1 MLMMRLQ
8 RIGRKNSPT
17 YRVIITDKRESTKSN
32 RFAEIVGTYE
42 PKSGTIELKAD
53 RITHWLKMGVK
64 ASPTVHNMLVSKKII
79 EGKKINVLPKM
90 KNRKVAEPV
99 AEVVAEPALEK
110 VKEAPVAT
118 EEVAEVVAEAPADE
132 VAPEAP
138 TEIAE
143 ETPTEIAEETPTEV
157 ATETKEAEATA

>member
-17 YRVIITDKRESTKSN
+17 YRVIVTDKRESTKSN

-42 PKSGTIELKAD
+42 PKAGTVTLKAD

-99 AEVVAEPALEK
+99 VEAPSEVAAEVPATPAEPESVADTTSAP
-110 VKEAPVAT
+110 EAQP
-118 EEVAEVVAEAPADE
+118 EVAEVVEEAPVEVAQDKEAEAPAE
-132 VAPEAP
+132 TVA
-138 TEIAE
+138 
-143 ETPTEIAEETPTEV
+143 
-157 ATETKEAEATA
+157 